1 MAKRGKAQASG
12 NRRSET
18 ATGWA
23 VYMVRCSDGSLYTG
37 CTNDL
42 EARVARH
49 NAGKGAS
56 YTRSRRPVTLVF
68 QERAEDRSAALKRE
82 AALKKL
88 TRAEKLRL
96 VAAGKGRKRR
106 ASTGSA

>member
-1 MAKRGKAQASG
+1 MAKRGKTPALG

-18 ATGWA
+18 ATAWT
-23 VYMVRCSDGSLYTG
+23 VYMLRCSDGTLYTG

-56 YTRSRRPVTLVF
+56 YTRSRRPVALVF
-68 QERAEDRSAALKRE
+68 QEHAEDRSAALKRE

-96 VAAGKGRKRR
+96 VAAGCDTCKR
-106 ASTGSA
+106 

>member
-1 MAKRGKAQASG
+1 MAKRGKTPAPG
-12 NRRSET
+12 NKRTEV
-18 ATGWA
+18 AAAWA
-23 VYMVRCSDGSLYTG
+23 VYMLRCSDGSLYTG

-56 YTRSRRPVTLVF
+56 YTRSRRPVELVF
-68 QERAEDRSAALKRE
+68 EERAEDRSAALKRE

-96 VAAGKGRKRR
+96 VAAGCDTCKR
-106 ASTGSA
+106 